1 MLTEEELEHWAAQIK
16 ARYEEKGGIADEW
29 IIPTATST
37 TESRTPTGLLSP
49 PPSKNLVPKQ
59 EPWTGPVTTVGFPS
73 AIELTDR
80 LKRLE
85 DEQRR
90 AGTQFRLRFDN
101 ELQKW
106 RAVPDEGEETADPD
120 ASSIATSPLHHDY
133 QHPLEASTESSHLQE
148 SRTPS
153 PTTTAPKPRT
163 TKRQRDPDVPSSK
176 PKRRRTSED
185 DATQGP
191 SVINK
196 DHAIAQ
202 AALNSVNKPP
212 GRLARDIGQ
221 EVRRKSRTSGRDRKK
236 RTAIQQVKAKKTY
249 LGTHSESESD
259 EQVLKCHTGKD
270 KAKDLHGENES
281 NSLQQVKEASTAIE
295 DDSISKT
302 SRGQRAGPVRTKHKQ
317 ATEQKSYSPYAR
329 TGRSAARSVTKELPL
344 DAGCGLDGEPTA
356 SSSTVRTRK
365 KALEQQQLENVAMDT
380 SASLHSTTGPLH
392 NTTAPLRNTSSNPRT
407 SKKTKKKTWEIPSR
421 SSEARI
427 TRSQTK
433 PSFPFVELDEF
444 GEEISI
450 PDPNLDRDQR
460 KSLKLQRLQER
471 KKRRYWKRLHQ
482 DAVERHNMQQVWR
495 EWFTE
500 QGADYEQR

>member
-49 PPSKNLVPKQ
+49 PPSKNLVPNQ

-85 DEQRR
+85 NEQRR
-90 AGTQFRLRFDN
+90 AGTQFRLRFDSV
-101 ELQKW
+101 LQKW
-106 RAVPDEGEETADPD
+106 RAVPDAGEETADPD

-133 QHPLEASTESSHLQE
+133 QQPLEASTESSHLQE
-148 SRTPS
+148 SRTLS
-153 PTTTAPKPRT
+153 PTTTAQKSRT
-163 TKRQRDPDVPSSK
+163 TKRQRDPDVPSSE

-221 EVRRKSRTSGRDRKK
+221 DVRRKSRTSGRDRKK
-236 RTAIQQVKAKKTY
+236 QTATQQVKAKQTY
-249 LGTHSESESD
+249 LGTHSESERD
-259 EQVLKCHTGKD
+259 EQVSKCHTGKD
-270 KAKDLHGENES
+270 KAKEVYGENKP

-295 DDSISKT
+295 DDPISKT
-302 SRGQRAGPVRTKHKQ
+302 SRRQRAGPVRTKHKQ
-317 ATEQKSYSPYAR
+317 ATEQKAYSPYSR

-344 DAGCGLDGEPTA
+344 EASCGLDGEPTA

-365 KALEQQQLENVAMDT
+365 KALEQQQQENVGMDT
-380 SASLHSTTGPLH
+380 TAS
-392 NTTAPLRNTSSNPRT
+392 LRNTGSKPCT
-407 SKKTKKKTWEIPSR
+407 SKKTKKRTGEVPSR

-433 PSFPFVELDEF
+433 PSFPFVELDEY
-444 GEEISI
+444 GEEINI
-450 PDPNLDRDQR
+450 PDPNLDRAQR
-460 KSLKLQRLQER
+460 NSLKLQRLQER
-471 KKRRYWKRLHQ
+471 KKKRYWKRLHQ